1 VDYKFQPK
9 PSQIQRALSDGQLH
23 LQNRN
28 HNVEIVVSNDGEDF
42 YPSNTKRWF
51 ESGSSASVHLESS
64 LNIYHED
71 ERMAHFKK
79 SHSRLRIFDDKGFLG
94 RRASFMRLNIRRNTV
109 A

>member
-9 PSQIQRALSDGQLH
+9 LIKRTLSEGQIQLKTLNDS
-23 LQNRN
+23 
-28 HNVEIVVSNDGEDF
+28 VELVTSNDGEDF
-42 YPSNTKRWF
+42 YPANTKRWF

-64 LNIYHED
+64 LKLFHEN
-71 ERMAHFKK
+71 EKPGNVRK
-79 SHSRLRIFDDKGFLG
+79 SHSKLNIFHDKGFLG